1 MLELMEK
8 IEERF
13 SPDEPIFAR
22 DVLALADGAPRS
34 TVYYQLG
41 KAVAAGKLAKGGGV
55 VSTIFRREP
64 CWGSLCYPP

>member
-22 DVLALADGAPRS
+22 DVLALADGASRS

-41 KAVAAGKLAKGGGV
+41 KAVAAGKLAKGSV
-55 VSTIFRREP
+55 ASTTFRREP
-64 CWGSLCYPP
+64 CWESPCCPP